1 MKKGKIRRLLS
12 ITLLGA
18 MLASSVVQAAP
29 LSDTAENESLEYLAY
44 YPLTEDVQDHSGN
57 EMAQNAELKGTGA
70 EFKDGALYLPGGAAS
85 SSAGYVELPKGMFDG
100 QNTLTISVWLKNE
113 TGAGDYAA
121 MFFGTGKNSSG
132 YPSQYWLLNPS
143 KGGKMKS
150 VITNSVSAGSPW
162 NTEYGITPTN
172 SANGIS
178 GPATDSNWAMYT
190 TVITEP

>member
-70 EFKDGALYLPGGAAS
+70 EFKDGACIFLEEQQAA
-85 SSAGYVELPKGMFDG
+85 VP
-100 QNTLTISVWLKNE
+100 
-113 TGAGDYAA
+113 A
-121 MFFGTGKNSSG
+121 M
-132 YPSQYWLLNPS
+132 
-143 KGGKMKS
+143 
-150 VITNSVSAGSPW
+150 W
-162 NTEYGITPTN
+162 NFQREC
-172 SANGIS
+172 S
-178 GPATDSNWAMYT
+178 TDR
-190 TVITEP
+190 IH

>member
-12 ITLLGA
+12 ITLLGT

-29 LSDTAENESLEYLAY
+29 LSDTAENENLEYLAY

-57 EMAQNAELKGTGA
+57 ETAQNAELKGTGA
-70 EFKDGALYLPGGAAS
+70 AFKDGALYLPGGAAN
-85 SSAGYVELPKGMFDG
+85 SSAGYVELPQGMFDG

-150 VITNSVSAGSPW
+150 VITNSVSAGNPW
-162 NTEYGITPTN
+162 TTEQNKSDARQRITG
-172 SANGIS
+172 S
-178 GPATDSNWAMYT
+178 
-190 TVITEP
+190 